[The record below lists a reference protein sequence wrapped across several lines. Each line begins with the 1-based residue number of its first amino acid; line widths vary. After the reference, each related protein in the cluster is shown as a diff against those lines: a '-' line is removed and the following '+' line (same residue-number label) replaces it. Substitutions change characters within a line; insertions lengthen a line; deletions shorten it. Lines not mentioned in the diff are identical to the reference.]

1 MMGLLIVIETEISNM
16 MGLLFVVETEVSNM
30 MGLYEEKRP
39 TRCNN

>member
-1 MMGLLIVIETEISNM
+1 MGLLIVIETEISNM